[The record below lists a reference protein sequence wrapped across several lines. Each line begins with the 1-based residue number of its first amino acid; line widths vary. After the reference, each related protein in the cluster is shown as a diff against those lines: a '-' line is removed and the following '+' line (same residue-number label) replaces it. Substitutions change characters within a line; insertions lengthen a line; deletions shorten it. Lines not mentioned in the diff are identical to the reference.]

1 VIRDSFQKATFVET
15 RILFGKVF
23 RQVKSEDFD
32 SFVFSD
38 GSVLFFSETLAQ
50 DVSDGGELFF
60 CHVVILFVFVVIV
73 KLFSQVFRDLGR
85 GRNLQIARVEQ
96 AHFTM
101 MMSVGLIAFVT
112 DDAVDCCAAHPELA
126 FLWCVFFHVFNLSEW
141 CEKSRDYFLTI
152 LFCHTQGSTLW
163 NLTS

>member
-1 VIRDSFQKATFVET
+1 MIRDSFQKATFVET

-32 SFVFSD
+32 SFIFPD

-60 CHVVILFVFVVIV
+60 CHVVIVVYFVVRV
-73 KLFSQVFRDLGR
+73 KRLFSQVFCDLGR

-96 AHFTM
+96 AHLPM
-101 MMSVGLIAFVT
+101 IMGMGLVSFVT
-112 DDAVDCCAAHPELA
+112 DNAVDCIATHPELA
-126 FLWCVFFHVFNLSEW
+126 LLWCFLFHVFKVSQNQ
-141 CEKSRDYFLTI
+141 KNARDFFIFYFFI
-152 LFCHTQGSTLW
+152 FFA
-163 NLTS
+163 

>member
-32 SFVFSD
+32 SFIFPD

-60 CHVVILFVFVVIV
+60 CHVMILIVFVVIV
-73 KLFSQVFRDLGR
+73 KLFSQVFCDLVR
-85 GRNLQIARVEQ
+85 GRNLQSVRVEQ
-96 AHFTM
+96 AHLAM
-101 MMSVGLIAFVT
+101 MMSVGLVSFVT
-112 DDAVDCCAAHPELA
+112 DNAIDCVATHPELA
-126 FLWCVFFHVFNLSEW
+126 LLWCFLFHV
-141 CEKSRDYFLTI
+141 
-152 LFCHTQGSTLW
+152 
-163 NLTS
+163 

>member
-60 CHVVILFVFVVIV
+60 GHVVILLGFVVIV
-73 KLFSQVFRDLGR
+73 KLFSQVFRDLVR
-85 GRNLQIARVEQ
+85 GRNLQTASVEQ
-96 AHFTM
+96 AHLPVI
-101 MMSVGLIAFVT
+101 MSVSLVALVT
-112 DDAVDCCAAHPELA
+112 NDAVDCVAAHPELA
-126 FLWCVFFHVFNLSEW
+126 FLWCFLFHV
-141 CEKSRDYFLTI
+141 
-152 LFCHTQGSTLW
+152 
-163 NLTS
+163 